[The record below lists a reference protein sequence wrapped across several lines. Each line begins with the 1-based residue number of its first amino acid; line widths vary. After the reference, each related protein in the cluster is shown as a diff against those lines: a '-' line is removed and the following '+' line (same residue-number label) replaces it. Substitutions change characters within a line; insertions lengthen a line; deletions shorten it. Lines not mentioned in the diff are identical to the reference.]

1 VGAAGGCPSSTGA
14 ASGNGPSD
22 FAEIWL
28 QQGFPVTD
36 RLRIALAQLNPRVG
50 ALAENL
56 RLGRKAVADAQ
67 AAGADVL
74 MFSELFL
81 TGYFPEDLFFKP
93 QFVAEA
99 MEAARQ
105 LVAETKNNGLGVL
118 IPTVWREPDGTLRN
132 AVIYGERGEI
142 LATRFKRELPND
154 DVFYEKRY
162 FTPGPLPAPIMIHGI
177 SVGVPVCEDIWHPD
191 VTLSLSRSGA
201 ELLLCPNGSPYW
213 ADKQHQRIELVR
225 QRVAETGLPLLYL
238 NQVGGQDELVFDG
251 ASFALDATGELVV
264 QGKSFTTDLI
274 ISDWVRG
281 EAGWRCAEGRVDPL
295 VSVGEAPWRAAVLG
309 LRDYVL
315 KNGFGKVVLGLS
327 GGIDSAV
334 VAAMAVDAFGP
345 ESVHCV
351 MLPYRYTSEDSIRD
365 AKDCAERLGVK
376 YDVVPIAVPVDA
388 VGGELSLIFAGRDA
402 DITEENIQSRMRGL
416 VLMAMS
422 NKFNE
427 MLLTTG
433 NKSEM
438 AVGYATIYG
447 DMNGGFN
454 PIKDLLKMQVYELAN
469 WRNQNLPGDC
479 RGPSGE
485 IIPQAIID
493 KAPTAELRPN
503 QKDQDSLP
511 PYPILDEILTGLVED
526 ELPVVEIAERG
537 AGRFDLALVKRVER
551 MLYLAEYKRRQAG
564 PGVKLTRKAF
574 GLGRKY
580 PITNGYRDASAETA
594 ARPAEL
600 ARQGIE

>member
-1 VGAAGGCPSSTGA
+1 M
-14 ASGNGPSD
+14 
-22 FAEIWL
+22 
-28 QQGFPVTD
+28 TD

-50 ALAENL
+50 ALADNL
-56 RLGRKAVADAQ
+56 QLGRKAVADAV
-67 AAGADVL
+67 AARADVL

-93 QFVAEA
+93 RFVQEA
-99 MEAARQ
+99 MNAAE
-105 LVAETKNNGLGVL
+105 LLAAETKNTALGILV
-118 IPTVWREPDGTLRN
+118 PTVWREPDGTLRN
-132 AVIYGERGEI
+132 AVIYAERGEI

-162 FTPGPLPAPIMIHGI
+162 FTPAALPAPILIHGVP
-177 SVGVPVCEDIWHPD
+177 VGVPICEDIWHPD
-191 VTLSLSRSGA
+191 VCASLARSGA

-213 ADKQHQRIELVR
+213 RNKQHQRIELVR
-225 QRVAETGLPLLYL
+225 QRVTEAELPLLYL

-251 ASFALDATGELVV
+251 ASFGVDAAGELVV
-264 QGKSFTTDLI
+264 QGRSFMTDLVV
-274 ISDWVRG
+274 SDWQRG
-281 EAGWRCAEGRVDPL
+281 EGGWTCVEGAVTPL

-309 LRDYVL
+309 LRDYVH
-315 KNGFGKVVLGLS
+315 KNGFEKVVLGLS

-334 VAAMAVDAFGP
+334 VAAMAVDAFGADN
-345 ESVHCV
+345 VHCV

-365 AKDCAERLGVK
+365 AKDCAKRLGVS

-388 VGGELSLIFAGRDA
+388 VNGELSLIFAGRPA

-416 VLMAMS
+416 VLMAIS

-454 PIKDLLKMQVYELAN
+454 PIKDLLKMQVYELAT
-469 WRNQNLPGDC
+469 WRNAHMPGDC
-479 RGPSGE
+479 LGPAGE
-485 IIPQAIID
+485 VIPQPIID

-511 PYPILDEILTGLVED
+511 PYPILDEILSGLVED
-526 ELPVVEIAERG
+526 ELSISEIVERAE
-537 AGRFDLALVKRVER
+537 GRFDLALVKKVER

-564 PGVKLTRKAF
+564 PGVKLTQKSF

-580 PITNGYRDASAETA
+580 PITNGYRDDSGRA
-594 ARPAEL
+594 APKPAEL
-600 ARQGIE
+600 ARQGVE